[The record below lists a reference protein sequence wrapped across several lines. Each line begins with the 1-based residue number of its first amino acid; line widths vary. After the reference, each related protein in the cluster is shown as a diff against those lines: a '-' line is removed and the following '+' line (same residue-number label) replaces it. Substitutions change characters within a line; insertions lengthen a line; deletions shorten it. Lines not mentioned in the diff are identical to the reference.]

1 MFTQLKNIHPIARKE
16 HTCMLCGKKIK
27 TGETRLYPKQTYLR
41 FMLGRVSEN
50 QWVQYEEP
58 DEVKNL

>member
-1 MFTQLKNIHPIARKE
+1 MIKLRNV
-16 HTCMLCGKKIK
+16 K

-41 FMLGRVSEN
+41 FMQGRVSEN
-50 QWVQYEEP
+50 QWVLYEEP